1 MTSLDMSGVDPMRWA
16 EVRERVAV
24 IVGYLTID
32 KPTEEDR
39 MAHAA
44 RLGLGRTQF
53 LKLVRTW
60 RTHQTAVAIAGAKPK
75 REKARKGW
83 RALPAASERVMSE
96 TLERLGPDVKPS
108 VATSAVTAA
117 LREKGLQSPDRATV
131 WRRLMAIR
139 RERGFVA
146 DAGDVVVAECRVR
159 LPVLANGTISM
170 PSLLIAA
177 CAIDGRIIAALPL
190 ASERPDI
197 NGFAKAA
204 LAASRSG
211 CLTADRDFAD
221 AFAGV
226 DGLRQVG
233 PGTART
239 NLSRI
244 VGRRL
249 GRLELQ
255 FNRTSRPADRLLLTE
270 DDRPLDPADAT
281 LALESAIAQHSEA
294 RGGSGGFRLL

>member
-1 MTSLDMSGVDPMRWA
+1 MKTLDMSGVDPLRWA

-24 IVGYLTID
+24 IIAYLAIGG
-32 KPTEEDR
+32 PTEEDR

-53 LKLVRTW
+53 LKLVRAW

-83 RALPAASERVMSE
+83 RALPAASERVMCE
-96 TLERLGPDVKPS
+96 TLERLGPDVRPS
-108 VATSAVTAA
+108 VATAAVTAA
-117 LREKGLQSPDRATV
+117 LRAKGLQSPDRSTV

-139 RERGFVA
+139 RDRGFVA

-159 LPVLANGTISM
+159 LPVLADGTISM

-177 CAIDGRIIAALPL
+177 RAIDGRIIAALPL
-190 ASERPDI
+190 AGERPDVS
-197 NGFAKAA
+197 GFAKAA

-211 CLTADRDFAD
+211 CLTADRAFAD
-221 AFAGV
+221 AFGGANE
-226 DGLRQVG
+226 LRQVG

-239 NLSRI
+239 TLSRI

-255 FNRTSRPADRLLLTE
+255 FNRSGRPADRFLRTE
-270 DDRPLDPADAT
+270 DDRPLDPADAR
-281 LALESAIAQHSEA
+281 LALESAIAQHNQA
-294 RGGSGGFRLL
+294 RGGSGGLRLL